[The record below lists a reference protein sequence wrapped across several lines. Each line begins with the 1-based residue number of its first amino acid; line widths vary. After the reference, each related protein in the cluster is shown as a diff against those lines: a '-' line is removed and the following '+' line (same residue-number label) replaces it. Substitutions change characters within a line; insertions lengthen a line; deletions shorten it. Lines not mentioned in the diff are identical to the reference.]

1 MRGSR
6 TARCVPRLCL
16 HFVMFTR
23 ARKRL
28 LRVRLLLLLVVRV
41 FSFFHCRFF
50 WLFWGSRCIRS
61 SLWASEDEVSRA
73 FGGASLP
80 PEVERRRLRGK
91 EPRRNLFESFMS
103 VYLECFCLP
112 RGYCGSR
119 RWFTLQYLRKRSNY
133 CPREASKAP
142 RDRSSPGFQ
151 LASGGGRA

>member
-41 FSFFHCRFF
+41 LAFFTVDASGCFS
-50 WLFWGSRCIRS
+50 GVDIRS